1 MGSRLCSS
9 DSPSENISRYPVP
22 SKKDLPIDI
31 AERMEEVESK
41 VHTKQWRYRA
51 MLCCTVPLPYSECA
65 KTRRFLTGR
74 LFTECLQSPLPQT
87 GRVQSLL
94 LLLWWTYEQ
103 RDRCVFVYQ
112 QRSCHYVFMLKFV
125 KVFFFYGQA
134 LGHKCLISQSF
145 NWIKPIIYMHQSSTK
160 LSFLRHTWRNSTG
173 ICSTTR
179 LLSASCLMQPFISGW
194 YPENEPFWTL
204 RYPFLTFFN
213 AGIFCWGILSFAK
226 SGNNRL
232 LWVHWFSRTCSSVLS
247 DLSMRAW

>member
-22 SKKDLPIDI
+22 SKKDLPSDI

-51 MLCCTVPLPYSECA
+51 MRCCTVPLPYSECA

-87 GRVQSLL
+87 GRIQSLL

-103 RDRCVFVYQ
+103 RDRCVFVYH
-112 QRSCHYVFMLKFV
+112 QRSCHYVSMLSFV
-125 KVFFFYGQA
+125 KGFSYGQA
-134 LGHKCLISQSF
+134 CGHKCLISQSF
-145 NWIKPIIYMHQSSTK
+145 NWIKPIIYMHQSSNK

-173 ICSTTR
+173 ICCCFNSR
-179 LLSASCLMQPFISGW
+179 VVSQHLVWCSPSYQDDVLKMNLFEHWHISFWHSLMQ
-194 YPENEPFWTL
+194 E
-204 RYPFLTFFN
+204 
-213 AGIFCWGILSFAK
+213 ILL
-226 SGNNRL
+226 GNFVICKERQQQT
-232 LWVHWFSRTCSSVLS
+232 VMSS
-247 DLSMRAW
+247 